1 MKLQQGSYQ
10 GETDQQELINMAD
23 SINSRGKKQLSI
35 YLLGSIRDCTHWI
48 SLDEMSK
55 VIKVP
60 EWENILGDLFIF
72 S

>member
-1 MKLQQGSYQ
+1 
-10 GETDQQELINMAD
+10 MAD